1 MGTSPG
7 GADWCVKALHP
18 SDPQTEVRGIPDRS
32 AVPSLLMNYQST
44 FVLGPTVGATG
55 TWQFDASLLPH
66 PVNFMYVDLVDSN
79 NLNGRESN
87 FMNTQ
92 LAGDNHIS
100 KYLTYIGMVQR
111 WRLAY
116 MSVTCYQDGPD
127 LANQGSIV
135 VAQVPTEPLVYSFSG
150 ANITND
156 GSLVATPKIELF
168 TPEDRPNFIVSQG
181 MPNAYFARSREGAY
195 VPLKLTETCQDWV
208 SDKDRVGTAQ
218 ITPIAPQDPGNGF
231 YALPLNSNLEGFPH
245 VNLQPVRYRLGSSP
259 IAAGAFTSP
268 MLNGTWA
275 NISARNLAVA
285 TSFTFFVR
293 CGIEMQVQPQS
304 NLAPQLQ
311 ISPPHDPIA
320 LDAYFAIARELK
332 DGYPSDYNDLGKI
345 WDAIS
350 AASKKVLPA
359 LKKVPGFGVPAGLL
373 GGVVTAGDWMRGASQ
388 GKKGRKNPQ
397 KKKKKGGKQSLKR
410 QAPPRGRTREK
421 TTARAD
427 STRRAKSASAG
438 Q

>member
-1 MGTSPG
+1 MGATPS
-7 GADWCVKALHP
+7 GADWCIKALHP

-66 PVNFMYVDLVDSN
+66 PIDFMYLDLVDSN
-79 NLNGRESN
+79 NLNGKELN
-87 FMNTQ
+87 FLNTQ
-92 LAGDNHIS
+92 LTGDTHAA

-135 VAQVPTEPLVYSFSG
+135 VAQVPTEPLLYSFSG
-150 ANITND
+150 PNVVQND
-156 GSLVATPKIELF
+156 GTLCSSPIVEQF

-208 SDKDRVGTAQ
+208 SDRNRVGTAE
-218 ITPIAPQDPGNGF
+218 ITPLTPNNLTNGF
-231 YALPLNSNLEGFPH
+231 YALPANENLQGFPH
-245 VNLQPVRYRLGSSP
+245 VSLSPVRYRANNPVAYGQY
-259 IAAGAFTSP
+259 TSP

-293 CGIEMQVQPQS
+293 CGIEMQVQPHS

-311 ISPPHDPIA
+311 ISPPHDPVA

-350 AASKKVLPA
+350 AASKRVLPA
-359 LKKVPGFGVPAGLL
+359 LKAIPGFGIPTSLMS
-373 GGVVTAGDWMRGASQ
+373 GVVSAGDFMRKAS
-388 GKKGRKNPQ
+388 KGNSKRPPQ
-397 KKKKKGGKQSLKR
+397 KKKNKGGGQGKKKQK
-410 QAPPRGRTREK
+410 PRPKKPASTP
-421 TTARAD
+421 RAD
-427 STRRAKSASAG
+427 AAKRAKASKKE
-438 Q
+438 

>member
-44 FVLGPTVGATG
+44 FVLSPTVGATG

-66 PVNFMYVDLVDSN
+66 PINFMYVDLMDSN
-79 NLNGRESN
+79 NLGTGKELN
-87 FMNTQ
+87 FLNTQ
-92 LAGDNHIS
+92 LAGASHVDKYMTFIS
-100 KYLTYIGMVQR
+100 MVQR

-135 VAQVPTEPLVYSFSG
+135 VAQVPTEPLTASFSG
-150 ANITND
+150 PNPSAD
-156 GSLVATPKIELF
+156 GTLIALPKVELF
-168 TPEDRPNFIVSQG
+168 TPEDRPNFVVSQG

-208 SDKDRVGTAQ
+208 SDRDRVGTAE
-218 ITPIAPQDPGNGF
+218 ITPATPNNLTNGT
-231 YALPLNSNLEGFPH
+231 YALPGNDNLDGFPH
-245 VNLQPVRYRLGSSP
+245 VTLSPCRYKY
-259 IAAGAFTSP
+259 AGGATVHYGQYTSP

-311 ISPPHDPIA
+311 ISPPHDPVA

-332 DGYPSDYNDLGKI
+332 DGYPADYNDLGKI

-359 LKKVPGFGVPAGLL
+359 LSKVPGFAIPSGLI
-373 GGVVTAGDWMRGASQ
+373 GGVVKAGDFMRSASQ
-388 GKKGRKNPQ
+388 GGKKGKGKQKPKSKG
-397 KKKKKGGKQSLKR
+397 KKKKKQ
-410 QAPPRGRTREK
+410 QPRAGTSK
-421 TTARAD
+421 PAGARA
-427 STRRAKSASAG
+427 TAAKREAAKKK
-438 Q
+438 

>member
-1 MGTSPG
+1 MERGIPMGTSPG

-44 FVLGPTVGATG
+44 FTLSPTVGATG

-66 PVNFMYVDLVDSN
+66 PIDFMYVDLVDSTTTGKE
-79 NLNGRESN
+79 LN
-87 FMNTQ
+87 FLNTQ
-92 LAGDNHIS
+92 LTGATHIE
-100 KYLTYIGMVQR
+100 KYLTFIGMVQR

-116 MSVTCYQDGPD
+116 MSVTVYQDGPD

-135 VAQVPTEPLVYSFSG
+135 VAQVPTEPLTSNFAG
-150 ANITND
+150 PNIVAGD
-156 GSLVATPKIELF
+156 GTLCAAPTIELY

-195 VPLKLTETCQDWV
+195 VPLKLTETCQRWV
-208 SDKDRVGTAQ
+208 SDRDRVGTAQ
-218 ITPIAPQDPGNGF
+218 MTPVTPQNQTNGF
-231 YALPLNSNLEGFPH
+231 YALPATGTIPGFPH
-245 VNLQPVRYRLGSSP
+245 VTLSPSYYSVTPVRSYGQ
-259 IAAGAFTSP
+259 FTSP

-275 NISARNLAVA
+275 NISARNLAIA
-285 TSFTFFVR
+285 TSYTFFVR

-311 ISPPHDPIA
+311 ISPPYDPVA

-332 DGYPSDYNDLGKI
+332 DGYPADYNDLGKI

-350 AASKKVLPA
+350 SAAHKVLPT
-359 LKKVPGFGVPAGLL
+359 LGKIPGFKIPATMMQ
-373 GGVVTAGDWMRGASQ
+373 GVVGAGDFMRNAS
-388 GKKGRKNPQ
+388 KGTP
-397 KKKKKGGKQSLKR
+397 KKKKGGGKKKTPR
-410 QAPPRGRTREK
+410 ATPRKKKPQAAVG
-421 TTARAD
+421 ARAEA
-427 STRRAKSASAG
+427 AKRNVEKR
-438 Q
+438 